1 MRIFPEFDNCANF
14 CYNIN
19 EFPKGCIERD
29 NSMKHV
35 EKIISSMVDA
45 VWKSEDISWNNAK
58 FHVCNQQ
65 LVIREEK
72 DVIIV
77 YLDTA
82 KLVAEELK
90 KNMAIQ
96 RLKEEF
102 SKKFEVLDETSPA
115 SFEVIT
121 LKRK

>member
-1 MRIFPEFDNCANF
+1 MKNV
-14 CYNIN
+14 
-19 EFPKGCIERD
+19 ER
-29 NSMKHV
+29 
-35 EKIISSMVDA
+35 IISSMVDA
-45 VWKSEDISWNNAK
+45 VWKSENISWNNTK
-58 FHVCNQQ
+58 FHICNQQ
-65 LVIREEK
+65 IIIREEK
-72 DVIIV
+72 NVIIV

-82 KLVAEELK
+82 KLVAEEPN